1 MSASYE
7 NNRAPETRAALT
19 LGKIMLMAVY
29 VWQRLLE
36 SAIKLWYIYTYFF
49 LDERDLLSSKT
60 CLVYRKRRLKLAS
73 SALWVKISHLHLAAS
88 WLKTLFLKI
97 EVILVLGR
105 NVGFKKWV
113 PLCFR
118 VSPSAQSTTQ
128 QPKQN
133 TAARTR
139 LNVTT
144 FLYAR
149 RKARVVSLS
158 TLMAVDVKMVVGL
171 KITPEPPPTYW
182 L

>member
-1 MSASYE
+1 ME
-7 NNRAPETRAALT
+7 NERIVRKQPCARNKVSTHPWKNYVDGCIRLT
-19 LGKIMLMAVY
+19 KTVRIRYKTMIY
-29 VWQRLLE
+29 
-36 SAIKLWYIYTYFF
+36 YYTYIFSF

-88 WLKTLFLKI
+88 WLKTLFFKN
-97 EVILVLGR
+97 R
-105 NVGFKKWV
+105 SNVGFKKWA

-158 TLMAVDVKMVVGL
+158 TLIAVDVKMVVVL
-171 KITPEPPPTYW
+171 KITPEPPRTYW